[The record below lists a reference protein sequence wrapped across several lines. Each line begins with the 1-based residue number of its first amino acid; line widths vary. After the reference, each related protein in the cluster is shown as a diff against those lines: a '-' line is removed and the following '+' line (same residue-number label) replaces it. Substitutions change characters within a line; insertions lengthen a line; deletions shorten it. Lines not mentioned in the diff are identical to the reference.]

1 MRGQATEVLNEDGTC
16 ASSTGEDWRNT
27 ILAGLANYIDAG
39 SIVSGSAA
47 LALWAAAYNLST
59 TFIGLLGA
67 FSANAI
73 SAGVGALVGGRL
85 CDLFGRKKIYQY
97 DMLFYAFGMLWLVFA
112 VQPWM
117 IVVGF
122 VLVGLAVG
130 ADIPAS
136 WSLIAEMAPARERGK
151 HSGVAQVLWY
161 LGPVAVLAMF
171 LVLAPLGVL
180 GARLV
185 FAHLAIVAIVLTLL
199 RSRMKESA
207 LWEEARAKRDGG
219 AMEALH
225 AEARVKQAGGED
237 IGAPGKAAQTE
248 PGGAGGV
255 SQTSIGELF
264 TAQHIKSMLFL
275 VGMYGIWNL
284 WAGTNGFF
292 FPYILRTVGS
302 QTQVAS
308 VAMQAAGF
316 LVAMLSIGL
325 IFMRFSDKV
334 NQRLLIASSTGIQM
348 LGMALLAVFPLTTPV
363 ALAYLVLV
371 WFGSGFGAQSFFQLW
386 SAELFP
392 TLIRSTAQGVTFAV
406 VRIGL
411 GLWSFFVPVLTKTGF
426 TRLAW
431 ILTGFLLIS
440 GVIGS
445 IWAPRNEGKSLEEIQ
460 AERV

>member
-1 MRGQATEVLNEDGTC
+1 MSGQTAVAPATSEAEAT
-16 ASSTGEDWRNT
+16 TTREDWRNT

-47 LALWAAAYNLST
+47 LALWAAAYSLSPS
-59 TFIGLLGA
+59 FIGLLGA

-73 SAGVGALVGGRL
+73 SAGVGALIGGRL
-85 CDLFGRKKIYQY
+85 CDVFGRKKIYQY

-112 VQPWM
+112 MHPWM

-136 WSLIAEMAPARERGK
+136 WSLIAEMAPSGKRGK

-161 LGPVAVLAMF
+161 LGPVVVLAMF

-180 GARLV
+180 GARIV

-199 RSRMKESA
+199 RSRMRESA
-207 LWEEARAKRDGG
+207 VWEAARSKR
-219 AMEALH
+219 ES
-225 AEARVKQAGGED
+225 
-237 IGAPGKAAQTE
+237 APVAAQT
-248 PGGAGGV
+248 GV
-255 SQTSIGELF
+255 RVLF
-264 TAQHIKSMLFL
+264 TPRHLKSMLFL
-275 VGMYGIWNL
+275 IGMYGIWNL

-302 QTQVAS
+302 QSQAAS

-316 LVAMLSIGL
+316 FVAMLSIGFV
-325 IFMRFSDKV
+325 FMRYSDKV
-334 NQRLLIASSTGIQM
+334 NQRLLFAASAVIQII
-348 LGMALLAVFPLTTPV
+348 GRALLALFPLTTPV

-392 TLIRSTAQGVTFAV
+392 TLVRSTAQGITFAV

-411 GLWSFFVPVLTKTGF
+411 GLWSFFVPVLTATGF

-431 ILTGFLLIS
+431 ILTGFLIVSGLI
-440 GVIGS
+440 GTL
-445 IWAPRNEGKSLEEIQ
+445 WAPRNEGKSLAQIQ
-460 AERV
+460 AERAT

>member
-1 MRGQATEVLNEDGTC
+1 MKNSNETAG
-16 ASSTGEDWRNT
+16 AWKNT

-47 LALWAAAYNLST
+47 LALWATAYNLSDS
-59 TFIGLLGA
+59 FIGMLGA

-73 SAGVGALVGGRL
+73 SAGLGALVGGRL

-97 DMLFYAFGMLWLVFA
+97 DMLFYAAGMLWLVFA

-122 VLVGLAVG
+122 ILVGLAVG

-136 WSLIAEMAPARERGK
+136 WSLIAEMAPSGARGK

-161 LGPVAVLAMF
+161 LGPVAVLTMF

-180 GARLV
+180 GARIV
-185 FAHLAIVAIVLTLL
+185 FAHLAIVAVVLTLL

-207 LWEEARAKRDGG
+207 LWEEARARRANDP
-219 AMEALH
+219 
-225 AEARVKQAGGED
+225 
-237 IGAPGKAAQTE
+237 GAPQDSLSA
-248 PGGAGGV
+248 
-255 SQTSIGELF
+255 LF
-264 TAQHIKSMLFL
+264 TARHFKSMLFL
-275 VGMYGIWNL
+275 VAMYGIWNL

-302 QTQVAS
+302 QSQAAS

-316 LVAMLSIGL
+316 LVAMVSIGL
-325 IFMRFSDKV
+325 IFMRYSDRV
-334 NQRLLIASSTGIQM
+334 NQRILFAVSSVIQVI
-348 LGMALLAVFPLTTPV
+348 GMALLALFPLTTPT

-392 TLIRSTAQGVTFAV
+392 TLIRSTAQGITFAV

-411 GLWSFFVPVLTKTGF
+411 GLWSFFVPVLTSTGF

-431 ILTGFLLIS
+431 ILTGFLVVSGLI
-440 GVIGS
+440 GTL
-445 IWAPRNEGKSLEEIQ
+445 WAPRKEDKSLL
-460 AERV
+460 AF